1 MTRYLRLLAIFLK
14 SNLLVELEYRA
25 NFVAQAILGVFS
37 AFITFISV
45 SVIYL
50 HTEQIGGWSYDQA
63 LVIVALFTLIDGL
76 IEMFLQP
83 NINKII
89 QMVREGTMDFVLT
102 KPVNSQF
109 IATLRHAQ
117 YSGLAGVASGIAILL
132 FAFGRLQY
140 TPDFTALVLFVFML
154 CAALI
159 IVYSIWL
166 AMAALSFWFVR
177 IDNLTVLF
185 RTLYDTA
192 RFPIGVFPALI
203 RFALTF
209 ILPIAFMTT
218 FPAQAVLGLIEVPS
232 IIGAIIVAVAMFT
245 FGTWFWQRAVLSYS
259 SASS

>member
-1 MTRYLRLLAIFLK
+1 MRYLRLLTLFLK
-14 SNLLVELEYRA
+14 SNLLVDLEYRA
-25 NFVAQAILGVFS
+25 NFIAQSVLGVFT
-37 AFITFISV
+37 AAITFISV

-50 HTEQIGGWSYDQA
+50 HTEQLGGWTYDQA
-63 LVIVALFTLIDGL
+63 LVIVGIFTLIDGL
-76 IEMFLQP
+76 IQVILQP
-83 NINKII
+83 NINKVI

-109 IATLRHAQ
+109 IATMRYAQ
-117 YSGLAGVASGIAILL
+117 FAGLASVVAGIGILL
-132 FAFGRLQY
+132 FAFRQLAYVPSAG
-140 TPDFTALVLFVFML
+140 AIALFVFML

-166 AMAALSFWFVR
+166 VMAALSFWFVR

-192 RFPIGVFPALI
+192 RFPIGVFPSVL

-209 ILPIAFMTT
+209 MLPIAFMTT
-218 FPAQAVLGLIEVPS
+218 FPAQAVLGTLEWPTLLS
-232 IIGAIIVAVAMFT
+232 ALIVAAVLFT
-245 FGTWFWQRAVLSYS
+245 LSALFWRKAVLSYS